1 MSPGA
6 EPQKVVRQE
15 EVVSIVQEPASSA
28 AAPAVEETE
37 QVVRSQAGVE
47 RRERVVTDAAGGG
60 VEHRDR
66 VVRDVATEHL
76 LRVAKVCQL
85 VWLCA
90 GIVEALIG
98 LRVLLKLIGANPNNA
113 FAAFAYNAAALF
125 LAPFFGLTGSPAA
138 GGSVL
143 EVPSIIAML
152 VYAFVAWGLVRV
164 IGLLFDRPMTRGS
177 STYDRSRF

>member
-15 EVVSIVQEPASSA
+15 EVVSILQEPGSST

-37 QVVRSQAGVE
+37 QVRSQAGVE
-47 RRERVVTDAAGGG
+47 RRERVVTDAAGG

>member
-47 RRERVVTDAAGGG
+47 RRERVVTDAAGG